1 MNLYFLTDGAL
12 FKFINQI
19 RKQLKVGVQAFCK
32 ECGIST
38 ASYYKMRHKE
48 LKFQVYLRLLH
59 GFLRIATA
67 DECDAHLLHFRR
79 TFIPET
85 E

>member
-1 MNLYFLTDGAL
+1 MDLSFLTNGIL
-12 FKFINQI
+12 FTYINRI
-19 RKQLKVGVQAFCK
+19 RKHLKIGIQAFCK
-32 ECGIST
+32 ECHIST

-48 LKFQVYLRLLH
+48 LKFQFYLRLMH
-59 GFLRIATA
+59 GFLRIALA
-67 DECDAHLLHFRR
+67 EECDRCLLFFRR

>member
-1 MNLYFLTDGAL
+1 MDLSFLTNGAL
-12 FKFINQI
+12 FTYINQM
-19 RKQLKVGVQAFCK
+19 RKRLKIAISALCK
-32 ECGIST
+32 ECHIST

-48 LKFQVYLRLLH
+48 LKFQYYLRLMH
-59 GFLRIATA
+59 GFLRIAPA
-67 DECDAHLLHFRR
+67 EECDKCLLHLRR